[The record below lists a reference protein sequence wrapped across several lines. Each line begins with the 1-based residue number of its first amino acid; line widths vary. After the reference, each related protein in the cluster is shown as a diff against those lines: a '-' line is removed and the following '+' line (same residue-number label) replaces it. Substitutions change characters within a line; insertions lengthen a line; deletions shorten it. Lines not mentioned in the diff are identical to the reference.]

1 MIRTATSFALLA
13 LGTVA
18 LNGCSAPAGDD
29 RVKLATPSSA
39 APAATTSAAAQPVA
53 PIVLPKV
60 PTASAYQIKIKTLS
74 KQCFGSAGCNVSA
87 RLTVEIVG
95 TEALTRAAEL
105 SVRVTGGMDGAQVE
119 TITVDGEG
127 NYSAPEILVQTPN
140 QGAKLR
146 AKITDVELTDG

>member
-1 MIRTATSFALLA
+1 MSRTATTFALLA

-18 LNGCSAPAGDD
+18 LGGCSAPAGND
-29 RVKLATPSSA
+29 RIKMATPSSA
-39 APAATTSAAAQPVA
+39 APAASTAAQGPASVS
-53 PIVLPKV
+53 LPPV
-60 PTASAYQIKIKTLS
+60 PTAADYQIKIKTLS
-74 KQCFGSAGCNVSA
+74 KQCFGTAGCNLSV
-87 RLTVEIVG
+87 RLSVEVVG
-95 TEALTRAAEL
+95 TAALTRAAEL

-140 QGAKLR
+140 QGSKLR